1 MIIFI
6 FTSFR
11 MHEGSFTLLSL
22 LIPQMNVPNSWSFRQ
37 KPSTKV
43 CLLWHH
49 VFAQP
54 LCKVVAKG
62 IVFGRAIPC
71 SLICNITAWGLVI
84 IAVFSCC
91 WLSIVA
97 FLIDEFNFA
106 GILHRFARQMLL
118 LQEGSRSPQPG
129 VRARGSGVGLP
140 SELCWHGAEPQPSPF
155 PGKDRAVGRAA
166 EGWQAGWICV

>member
-1 MIIFI
+1 MPHLLSAVIIFI

-129 VRARGSGVGLP
+129 VRARGSG
-140 SELCWHGAEPQPSPF
+140 CGAAI
-155 PGKDRAVGRAA
+155 RAVLA
-166 EGWQAGWICV
+166 WC